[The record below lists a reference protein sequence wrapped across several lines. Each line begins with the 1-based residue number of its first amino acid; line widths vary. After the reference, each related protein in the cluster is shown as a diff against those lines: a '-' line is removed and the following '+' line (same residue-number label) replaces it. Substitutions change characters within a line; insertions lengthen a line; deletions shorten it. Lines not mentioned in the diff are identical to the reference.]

1 MLINMH
7 MSMITLSTE
16 YEYYYVAQKK
26 MAGKP
31 VFLWKKA
38 NIAQTV

>member
-26 MAGKP
+26 WLENLYF
-31 VFLWKKA
+31 FLKKQ
-38 NIAQTV
+38 NSQ